1 MPIGNYAHV
10 LTKTLVA
17 TEDFE
22 LLEPHDIEEWANG
35 QYANQIAQL
44 GDSYII
50 SPKRGDGGSFWDIVD
65 DLKDDVDGKTVRE
78 HSSLR
83 DLGKEIRIGTQNEAS
98 LIVFRL
104 VELQGKSRDLGN
116 SLKSRYVG
124 YVCVEVLPRDNG
136 CFKVKVARV

>member
-1 MPIGNYAHV
+1 MPIGTYAKP

-22 LLEPHDIEEWANG
+22 LLEPEDIEEWALEQDDNV
-35 QYANQIAQL
+35 QKL
-44 GDSYII
+44 GDSYIVT
-50 SPKRGDGGSFWDIVD
+50 PRGHTSFWDVVEE
-65 DLKDDVDGKTVRE
+65 LQDDVDGKCVKE
-78 HSSLR
+78 HASLR
-83 DLGKEIRIGTQNEAS
+83 DLGKEVRIGTQNEAA

-116 SLKSRYVG
+116 NVKGRYTG

-136 CFKVKVARV
+136 HFKVKVARV